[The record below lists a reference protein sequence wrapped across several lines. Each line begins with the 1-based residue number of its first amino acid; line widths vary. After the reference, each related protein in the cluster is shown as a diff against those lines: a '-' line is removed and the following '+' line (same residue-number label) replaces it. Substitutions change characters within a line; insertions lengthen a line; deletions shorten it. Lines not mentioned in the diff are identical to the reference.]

1 MHQAPMPSA
10 DQLQA
15 YAAGNRSDNF
25 ISLLH
30 LT

>member
-1 MHQAPMPSA
+1 MHQAQMPFA
-10 DQLQA
+10 DQLQG
-15 YAAGNRSDNF
+15 YAAGNRSNDF